1 MKDKSNYV
9 RVDKLTSIIGGQITK
24 EYYIKDGGVISAST
38 APGCWGP
45 MITPELYSGHEVTAP
60 VYLEGAMPGD
70 TVAIYIK
77 KIEILSEAATSGTG
91 KLILKGL
98 MVILPCMPSVH
109 TAIFIIRKLI

>member
-1 MKDKSNYV
+1 
-9 RVDKLTSIIGGQITK
+9 
-24 EYYIKDGGVISAST
+24 
-38 APGCWGP
+38 

-91 KLILKGL
+91 KTYPERFDGD
-98 MVILPCMPSVH
+98 PSVYAKCPH
-109 TAIFIIRKLI
+109 CNIHNPKT